1 MVARPAGPAPLPA
14 SEAGDG
20 VIEVD
25 RVVSRVGTVS
35 LGQRAVIAAEIL
47 GGRDRGAAP
56 RVE

>member
-1 MVARPAGPAPLPA
+1 
-14 SEAGDG
+14 